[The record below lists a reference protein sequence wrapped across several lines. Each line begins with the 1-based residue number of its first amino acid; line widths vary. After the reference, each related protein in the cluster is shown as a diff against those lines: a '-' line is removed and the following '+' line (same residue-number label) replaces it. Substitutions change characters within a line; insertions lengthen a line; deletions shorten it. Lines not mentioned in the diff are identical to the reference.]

1 MTALKANIEA
11 IIIAAS
17 EPVSVENI
25 AQVCDVHPQVIDKEL
40 AELAK
45 EYEETE
51 RGFRLS
57 INENGVRY
65 MTSPECYDVVEEFI
79 TKPMNSKL
87 SPSALETL
95 AVIAYKQPVSRG
107 QISSIRGVNADGVIK
122 TLETRGYICEV
133 ARDSGPGQAVL
144 YGTSAE
150 FLDRLGIGS
159 VSELPSLGD
168 FVPDVE
174 IMDIFEKSLLGDL
187 IEAKPNSD
195 AQSHSE
201 ERSDVE
207 SQKV

>member
-1 MTALKANIEA
+1 MSTLNAQIEA
-11 IIIAAS
+11 IIVAAS

-25 AQVCDVHPQVIDKEL
+25 AQVCDVHPQVIDKAL
-40 AELAK
+40 GELAK

-51 RGFRLS
+51 RGFRLL
-57 INENGVRY
+57 INENGVRFI
-65 MTSPECYDVVEEFI
+65 TSPDCYDVVEEFI

-122 TLETRGYICEV
+122 TLESRGYICEV
-133 ARDSGPGQAVL
+133 ARDAGPGQAIL

-168 FVPDVE
+168 FVPDAE

-187 IEAKPNSD
+187 IEKKPEAEVATN
-195 AQSHSE
+195 AAE
-201 ERSDVE
+201 ETQTV
-207 SQKV
+207 